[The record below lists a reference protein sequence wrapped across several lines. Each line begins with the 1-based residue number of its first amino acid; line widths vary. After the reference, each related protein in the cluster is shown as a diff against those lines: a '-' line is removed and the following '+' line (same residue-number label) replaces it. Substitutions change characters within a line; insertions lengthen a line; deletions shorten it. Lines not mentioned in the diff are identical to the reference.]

1 MAYSLFWRDP
11 SLPYSQKQAPI
22 TVPSGSVVSNAS
34 SLRFTGKG
42 AANYGKIQQ
51 ENQMRLLENFAG
63 PTVPD
68 YPTVGQTWYD
78 TSEGILKV
86 CISTPP
92 IPTPDNEPSAWR
104 SLNGVQVT
112 DIGEPSPT
120 PAVLG
125 DQWFQ
130 RDGSASGFQYVYT
143 GLGRYP
149 QVDWDE
155 NDFNYYP
162 STSTSLFAKLNY
174 TDWSNQNYS
183 ELYICGFSSGVPA
196 DVDGTILINGV
207 TTVVPRGQLA
217 TSHPV
222 TNGFIVWDRTV
233 PQTLVFGPNT
243 FFSVR
248 QLTDGTFQY
257 DNNGTWISFTPV
269 TGMYVIGLLTVA
281 EQDDQTSPGIT
292 SATMWSEARDLKS
305 INQVPLT
312 KTAGAI
318 GGWDQVY
325 PETIFAAGREEYDYM
340 VNLLGQ
346 LIGDTFGFGG
356 CGAFGRSISY
366 LTEFNTLDASLR
378 SKWASTLPQ
387 DANTLSDSTLL
398 GQLRVQPNS
407 QDWDKLLAAVKYAVN
422 RLELPDAVSDVSD
435 IPFVLDGRPAPSVLL
450 NFPSNN
456 VQHPSN
462 RRKANA
468 RVGSITLARLYQ
480 ETINVLQAAIANK
493 YMLKGIQGTSGTNT
507 TFDSNVAVHQHA
519 AFSANAAGS
528 SFATTVTH
536 GLQFNFSNLDTD
548 LQRFF
553 YAGQAIELLV
563 RTQPSASPT
572 TADTNLS
579 NLCSQFGRFRIT
591 QDAVYVM
598 NNSVTPGLSQVPG
611 SIGVGSLTT
620 VSQTLATATVGGAT
634 LTLRAQLV
642 NDLGSEHPRIIRV
655 YIDILAGG
663 ATTGTVFTTWNVIT
677 DDELYA
683 GSTRVFPTPLAYTA
697 SDELGNAAGLSL
709 FS

>member
-11 SLPYSQKQAPI
+11 SLPTKQTPI
-22 TVPSGSVVSNAS
+22 TVPAGSVVSNAA

-63 PTVPD
+63 GTEPAL
-68 YPTVGQTWYD
+68 PTVGQTWYD
-78 TSEGILKV
+78 TSEGTLKV
-86 CISTPP
+86 CISIPP
-92 IPTPDNEPSAWR
+92 TTTSTLWR

-112 DIGEPSPT
+112 DIGEPPPT

-130 RDGSASGFQYVYT
+130 RGTSASGFQYVYT

-162 STSTSLFAKLNY
+162 ATSTSLIAKLNY
-174 TDWSNQNYS
+174 SDWSTLNYG
-183 ELYICGFSSGVPA
+183 EAYITGFSNSVPA
-196 DVDGTILINGV
+196 NVDGSILINGV
-207 TTVVPRGQLA
+207 QTVVPKGQLA

-222 TNGFIVWDRTV
+222 SNGFIVWDTTN
-233 PQTLVFGPNT
+233 TLQVSSQYPAVANK
-243 FFSVR
+243 FFSAR
-248 QLTDGTFQY
+248 QLEDGTFQY
-257 DNNGTWISFTPV
+257 DNNGTWVAVTPIS
-269 TGMYVIGLLTVA
+269 GMYVIGLLTVA
-281 EQDDQTSPGIT
+281 EQDDATSPGIT
-292 SATMWSEARDLKS
+292 SATLWAEARDLKS
-305 INQVPLT
+305 IMQVPMT
-312 KTAGAI
+312 QTAGAI

-325 PETIFAAGREEYDYM
+325 PEKTFAAGRDEYDYLLA
-340 VNLLGQ
+340 LLGQ
-346 LIGDTFGFGG
+346 LIGDPFGLGG
-356 CGAFGRSISY
+356 SGALGKAISY
-366 LTEFNTLDASLR
+366 LTKFNTLDASLR
-378 SKWASTLPQ
+378 SKWQSTLPQ
-387 DANTLSDSTLL
+387 DANVLTDAALL
-398 GQLRVQPNS
+398 GTLKVEPNS

-422 RLELPDAVSDVSD
+422 RLELPDAVADVSD
-435 IPFVLDGRPAPSVLL
+435 LPFVLDGRPAPAVLL
-450 NFPSNN
+450 ALPTSN
-456 VQHPSN
+456 VQHPSD
-462 RRKANA
+462 RRKSNV
-468 RVGSITLARLYQ
+468 RVGTITLARLYQ
-480 ETINVLQAAIANK
+480 ETVNVLQAAIVNR

-507 TFDSNVAVHQHA
+507 SFSSTVGIHQHA

-528 SFATTVTH
+528 SFATTVSH
-536 GLQFNFSNLDTD
+536 GLQFNFSNVDTD

-563 RTQPSASPT
+563 RTQPGASPT

-642 NDLGSEHPRIIRV
+642 NDLVSEHPRIIRV

-677 DDELYA
+677 DDELYN
-683 GSTRVFPTPLAYTA
+683 GSTRVYPTPIAYA
-697 SDELGNAAGLSL
+697 AADELGNAAGLSL
-709 FS
+709 FF

>member
-11 SLPYSQKQAPI
+11 SLPFSQKQAPI

-68 YPTVGQTWYD
+68 YPTVGQTWFD
-78 TSEGILKV
+78 TSEGTLKV

-92 IPTPDNEPSAWR
+92 SNTVWR

-112 DIGEPSPT
+112 DIGEPSPI

-149 QVDWDE
+149 QVDWNE
-155 NDFNYYP
+155 NDYNYYP
-162 STSTSLFAKLNY
+162 ATSTTLTAKLNY
-174 TDWSNQNYS
+174 SDWATQSYS
-183 ELYICGFSSGVPA
+183 EMYITGFSGVVPA
-196 DVDGTILINGV
+196 NVNGSILINGV
-207 TTVVPRGQLA
+207 TTVVPKGQLA
-217 TSHPV
+217 SSHPV
-222 TNGFIVWDRTV
+222 TNGFVVWDTTGTMIFTSNV
-233 PQTLVFGPNT
+233 

-248 QLTDGTFQY
+248 QLEDGTFQY
-257 DNNGTWISFTPV
+257 DNNDNWIAFTPI

-281 EQDDQTSPGIT
+281 EQDDETSPGIT
-292 SATMWSEARDLKS
+292 SATMWAEARDLKS
-305 INQVPLT
+305 MMQVPMT
-312 KTAGAI
+312 QVNGAI

-325 PETIFAAGREEYDYM
+325 PEKVLAAGRDEYDYM
-340 VNLLGQ
+340 MTLLGQ
-346 LIGDTFGFGG
+346 LIGDPFGLGG
-356 CGAFGRSISY
+356 SGALGKAINY
-366 LTEFNTLDASLR
+366 LTKFNTLDASLR
-378 SKWASTLPQ
+378 SKWATTLPI
-387 DANTLSDSTLL
+387 DANVLSNSALL
-398 GQLRVQPNS
+398 GTLKTEPNS

-435 IPFVLDGRPAPSVLL
+435 LPFVLDGRPAPSNLL
-450 NFPSNN
+450 ALPASN

-462 RRKANA
+462 RRKTNV
-468 RVGSITLARLYQ
+468 RVGTITLARLYQ
-480 ETINVLQAAIANK
+480 ETVNVLQAAIVNR

-507 TFDSNVAVHQHA
+507 SFSSTVGIHQHA

-528 SFATTVTH
+528 SFATTVSH
-536 GLQFNFSNLDTD
+536 GLQFNFSSVDTD

-563 RTQPSASPT
+563 RTQPGGSPT
-572 TADTNLS
+572 AADTNLS

-611 SIGVGSLTT
+611 SIGVSSLTT

-642 NDLGSEHPRIIRV
+642 NDLSTVHPRIIRV
-655 YIDILAGG
+655 YVDILAGG

-677 DDELYA
+677 DDELYD
-683 GSTRVFPTPLAYTA
+683 GSTRVYPTPLAYTA
-697 SDELGNAAGLSL
+697 TDELGNAAGLSL